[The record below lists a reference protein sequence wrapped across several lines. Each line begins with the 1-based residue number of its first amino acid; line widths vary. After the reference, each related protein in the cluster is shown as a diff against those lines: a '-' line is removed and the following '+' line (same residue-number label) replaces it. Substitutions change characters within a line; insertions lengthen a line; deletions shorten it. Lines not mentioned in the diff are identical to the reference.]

1 MIILLIIISIIGFII
16 AYVIDEDFAG
26 FFLVCFCV
34 LLVIGMFLGIS
45 VSNGKTIDEKIVM
58 YQEENNK
65 IEKQIDTLVSNYMNY
80 ESDTYEKIKSESS
93 ITLVS
98 MYPELKSDKLVEEQI
113 SVYEENN
120 KKIREFKED
129 KINLKVKKW
138 WLYFGGR
145 MKSIFHWR
153 IMNKTI

>member
-145 MKSIFHWR
+145 
-153 IMNKTI
+153 

>member
-1 MIILLIIISIIGFII
+1 M
-16 AYVIDEDFAG
+16 
-26 FFLVCFCV
+26 
-34 LLVIGMFLGIS
+34 
-45 VSNGKTIDEKIVM
+45 SNGRIVDEKIAM
-58 YQEENNK
+58 YQEENTK

-80 ESDTYEKIKSESS
+80 ESDTYEKFKSESS

-120 KKIREFKED
+120 KKIRDLKED

-138 WLYFGGR
+138 WLHFGGR
-145 MKSIFHWR
+145 MKSNFH
-153 IMNKTI
+153 NGE

>member
-1 MIILLIIISIIGFII
+1 MIILLIIISIIGFFISC
-16 AYVIDEDFAG
+16 VIDEDDTAC
-26 FFLVCFCV
+26 FFLTCLCV
-34 LLVIGMFLGIS
+34 LFVIAIFLGIS
-45 VSNGKTIDEKIVM
+45 VSNGRIMDEKITM

-80 ESDTYEKIKSESS
+80 ESDTYEKFKSESS

-145 MKSIFHWR
+145 
-153 IMNKTI
+153 

>member
-1 MIILLIIISIIGFII
+1 MKILLF
-16 AYVIDEDFAG
+16 
-26 FFLVCFCV
+26 FFLPCFCV
-34 LLVIGMFLGIS
+34 LLVIGIILGVS
-45 VSNGKTIDEKIVM
+45 VSNGKTIDEKIAM

-145 MKSIFHWR
+145 
-153 IMNKTI
+153 

>member
-153 IMNKTI
+153 IMNKNI

>member
-1 MIILLIIISIIGFII
+1 MIILLIIISIVGFII
-16 AYVIDEDFAG
+16 SRVIYEDDIAG
-26 FFLVCFCV
+26 FFLACFV
-34 LLVIGMFLGIS
+34 VSFVIAIFLGIA
-45 VSNGKTIDEKIVM
+45 VSNGRTIDEKISM
-58 YQEENNK
+58 YQEENTK

-80 ESDTYEKIKSESS
+80 ESNTYEKFKSESS

-120 KKIREFKED
+120 KKIRELKED

-145 MKSIFHWR
+145 MKSNFH
-153 IMNKTI
+153 NGE

>member
-1 MIILLIIISIIGFII
+1 MIILLIIISIIGFIV

-120 KKIREFKED
+120 KKIRELKED

-145 MKSIFHWR
+145 
-153 IMNKTI
+153 

>member
-80 ESDTYEKIKSESS
+80 ESDTYEKIESESS

-145 MKSIFHWR
+145 MKSNFH
-153 IMNKTI
+153 NGE